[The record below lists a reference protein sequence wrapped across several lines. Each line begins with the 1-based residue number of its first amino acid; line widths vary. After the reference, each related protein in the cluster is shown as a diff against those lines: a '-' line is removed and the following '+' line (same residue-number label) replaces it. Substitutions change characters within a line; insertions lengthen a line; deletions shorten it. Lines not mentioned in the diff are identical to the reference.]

1 MATKS
6 WLKKNNIDYIEK
18 NVSQEGVA
26 EEIFSL
32 GYRSTPVVISEKGI
46 VVGYNPTRLSEVLL

>member
-32 GYRSTPVVISEKGI
+32 GYRSTPVIVTEKETI
-46 VVGYNPTRLSEVLL
+46 VGFNPTKLSKALL